1 MTEEDLRT
9 LLQEVRLRETS
20 IEDAVGQLKRG
31 PFKTSAMREA
41 TPDHH
46 RRLRHGLCEV
56 ILGSSKTLE
65 QIISIARELSGQG
78 APVLITRLDDEKI
91 AGLRKAFPACSGQ
104 WSGAHRHSQC
114 PEDCRTR
121 RPAPERGDR
130 DGGHRGPPSRRG
142 GRRSLRSHGYSLYRD
157 SRRGSGRTS
166 SNTRQN
172 GGA

>member
-20 IEDAVGQLKRG
+20 VEDAVGQLKRG
-31 PFKTSAMREA
+31 PFKTSVMREA

-91 AGLRKAFPACSGQ
+91 AVCEGPSPPVGPMDARAPPLSMPRRLSNPTA
-104 WSGAHRHSQC
+104 GARVW
-114 PEDCRTR
+114 
-121 RPAPERGDR
+121 
-130 DGGHRGPPSRRG
+130 
-142 GRRSLRSHGYSLYRD
+142 RS
-157 SRRGSGRTS
+157 
-166 SNTRQN
+166 
-172 GGA
+172 